1 MKQRNTEHWQNSRTP
16 QNSGGTMEHSSK
28 TPAEHPQI
36 QIPTEHQHVTPVDQP
51 GTTAKQRTIV
61 VSLEE
66 I

>member
-1 MKQRNTEHWQNSRTP
+1 MKQWNTEQRQNSGTP
-16 QNSGGTMEHSSK
+16 QNSGGTTEHSSR

-36 QIPTEHQHVTPVDQP
+36 QIPTEHEHVTPADQP
-51 GTTAKQRTIV
+51 GTTAKRRTIV